1 MAKKFTA
8 RQLSLN
14 LSPVG
19 LTTQQEQL
27 VAALVDNYLDGYQR
41 GYEDAL
47 DDKKS
52 KQEGSHKD
60 SEPEEARNEEAMSF
74 TWEKDFPDVSLGRQ
88 EKLSFY
94 ALNEL
99 EYSEML
105 DRSTLDVQEIRCYEM
120 ALEYWRETK
129 ERAIKGGCPWPPIF
143 EFVVDDIDF

>member
-1 MAKKFTA
+1 MPKKSTA

-14 LSPVG
+14 LSPAG

-41 GYEDAL
+41 GYEDGL
-47 DDKKS
+47 DAKKS
-52 KQEGSHKD
+52 KLESSNID
-60 SEPEEARNEEAMSF
+60 SETEETRNEEAMSF

-94 ALNEL
+94 ALNEF
-99 EYSEML
+99 EYSKML
-105 DRSTLDVQEIRCYEM
+105 DRSTLNVQESRCYEM

-129 ERAIKGGCPWPPIF
+129 ERAIKEGCPWPPIF
-143 EFVVDDIDF
+143 EFIVDDIDF